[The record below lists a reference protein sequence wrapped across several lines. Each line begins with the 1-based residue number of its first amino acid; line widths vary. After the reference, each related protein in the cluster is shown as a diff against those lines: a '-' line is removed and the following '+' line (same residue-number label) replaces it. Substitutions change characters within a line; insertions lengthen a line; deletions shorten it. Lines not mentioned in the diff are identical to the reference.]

1 MIRELQIWLINK
13 IIFNNLNF
21 RIPVVDC
28 NCLFQF
34 CIKRFLRRCFNSLIN
49 RLG

>member
-13 IIFNNLNF
+13 IIFNNF
-21 RIPVVDC
+21 GFPDVGC

-34 CIKRFLRRCFNSLIN
+34 CINKFLRRCFNSLIN